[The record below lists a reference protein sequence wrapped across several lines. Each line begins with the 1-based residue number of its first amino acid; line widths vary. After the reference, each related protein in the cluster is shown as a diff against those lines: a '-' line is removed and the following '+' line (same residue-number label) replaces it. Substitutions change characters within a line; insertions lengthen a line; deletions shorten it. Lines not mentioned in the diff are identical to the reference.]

1 MSRPVAALQQLHE
14 DQGQE
19 APQDE
24 DRSSDLHMSPESD
37 EPLLAD
43 GRILSGHDDVE
54 DVEDAHSGGYAG
66 SEIEEPEWMSFN
78 TPDGDLHNFDDLWAQ
93 DQNDSHDELEGRLE
107 AQIVAQ
113 SALSQESIQRLVQQ
127 EVARALKEASGG
139 GLPLRRAQLPPRR
152 PRRGERGE
160 LVASLARQGAA
171 AASNKAQA
179 AAQHS
184 ELFRPVAQ
192 RLGKS
197 VARANSAMQDASRLA
212 REAGAVVASRA
223 HGHVG
228 PGSAY
233 EASNKLQQ
241 ATCDKPPLKATCD
254 KRPATSDLDTDPK
267 NAKTKVVHAA
277 NAMKSKMLQ
286 KMPKGATAIR
296 SRMLQKVDLAKG
308 KRGHVA
314 TSCPS

>member
-43 GRILSGHDDVE
+43 GRILSDHDDA
-54 DVEDAHSGGYAG
+54 EDAHS
-66 SEIEEPEWMSFN
+66 ETEEPEWMSFN

-93 DQNDSHDELEGRLE
+93 DQSDSHDELEGRLE

-127 EVARALKEASGG
+127 EVARALEEAERARRAG
-139 GLPLRRAQLPPRR
+139 GLPLRRTQLPPRR

-171 AASNKAQA
+171 AASNK
-179 AAQHS
+179 AQHS

-212 REAGAVVASRA
+212 REASAVVASRA

-228 PGSAY
+228 PVSARRPPASASPASPD
-233 EASNKLQQ
+233 EA
-241 ATCDKPPLKATCD
+241 CDKPPL
-254 KRPATSDLDTDPK
+254 PDTDAK

-296 SRMLQKVDLAKG
+296 SKMLQKVDLAKG

-314 TSCPS
+314 TSSPS